1 MYELLLK
8 ELIDV
13 QKSIQVQL
21 ERQNKHL
28 EKIATY
34 FDVDCEPDDS
44 IFSLDHFMKCKC
56 DKDEEK

>member
-28 EKIATY
+28 ERIANY
-34 FDVDCEPDDS
+34 FDPNCDPDDT
-44 IFSLDHFMKCKC
+44 IFSLDHFMKCQC
-56 DKDEEK
+56 DKEDE